1 MYNFIDT
8 NEALES
14 NILPSEALNI
24 NGDYI
29 ENMIPGYRTLYV
41 KGRESLSPSIDA
53 VEVGSKDGAFVK
65 NRRYQPRTI
74 TVGYQLIAESNEAF
88 RNAYN
93 ALGRILN
100 KEESI
105 LIFND
110 EQDKFFKGTLDSMG
124 EVEPGRNAIKA
135 EFDLVCIDPFK
146 YSVVEYEAV
155 SNLSDNSILIDYNGS
170 YKSYPTLEAEFYKE
184 SEFDESGSSTALSG
198 KGDCGYIAF
207 FNEKEKII
215 QLGDP
220 DELDGEEAFAK
231 SQTLISQEF
240 RTSGA
245 FGTNQKAPWATNSGN
260 VLEGSAKSGS
270 VAMGVATY
278 GASQTQKET
287 SATLGKYSNTAAR
300 PYTYYTV
307 SCKATNRTANS
318 VKLTFSITC
327 SLESTG
333 WVGNGYGLKVGIY
346 IGGAWRETTMKE
358 IKAYWKG
365 SAGHTVNISYTV
377 TGLSKATTSISGIKF
392 RATRLDSLGDS
403 WGTIS
408 ERATNAMPIA
418 AFIEDTPETYYL
430 NASSYG
436 SGNGWHGPSITR
448 TIPNDASG
456 VSGAKDYTLTFQQLF
471 DCTDSMQIGA
481 FQAIAFDSS
490 DKCIAGV
497 RICKRTAGNTA
508 EMALYVN
515 SKKVDEI
522 DVSIPKGSSVIGTST
537 IIKQGSSVRFN
548 IGGISKAYYDAGIK
562 EIKSTKLTFMFE
574 CYEGKPYLNHNGLYY
589 VKFVKNNCDTYRD
602 IPNKFSAND
611 VVKANCSNG
620 EITLNGIQT
629 PSLGALANDWE
640 GFTLEPGLNQI
651 GFSYSDWVE
660 NDYKP
665 KVKVKYREV
674 FL

>member
-110 EQDKFFKGTLDSMG
+110 ESDKFFKGTLDSMG
-124 EVEPGRNAIKA
+124 EVEPGKNAVKS

-184 SEFDESGSSTALSG
+184 SEFDESGSATSLNG

-207 FNEKEKII
+207 FNDKEKII

-220 DELDGEEAFAK
+220 DELDSEEAFEK
-231 SQTLISQEF
+231 SQTLINQEF
-240 RTSGA
+240 ETSGSW
-245 FGTNQKAPWATNSGN
+245 GTNQSNLWSNNNGKPFNNASQ
-260 VLEGSAKSGS
+260 VGS
-270 VAMGVATY
+270 VGMGIAQYAVASTP
-278 GASQTQKET
+278 KDT
-287 SATLGKYSNTAAR
+287 SATLGKYSNIDAR
-300 PYTYYTV
+300 PYVYYTV
-307 SCKATNRTANS
+307 SCQATNRTADS
-318 VKLTFSITC
+318 VKLTFSITG

-333 WVGNGYGLKVGIY
+333 YVYSGYGLKTAIY
-346 IGGAWRETTMKE
+346 IGGSWHEVQL
-358 IKAYWKG
+358 KG
-365 SAGHTVNISYTV
+365 LTERWNGSTGHTVNITYTV
-377 TGLSKATTSISGIKF
+377 TGLSKTTASISGIKF
-392 RATRLDSLGDS
+392 RVTRIDSLDNT
-403 WGTIS
+403 WGVIPTKDLL
-408 ERATNAMPIA
+408 EMPISQYV
-418 AFIEDTPETYYL
+418 DNVPETYYL
-430 NASSYG
+430 SASSFG
-436 SGNGWHGPSITR
+436 SGESWHGPSITR
-448 TIPNDASG
+448 SIPNDASG
-456 VSGAKDYTLTFQQLF
+456 ASGAQNFTFSFRQKF
-471 DCTDSMQIGA
+471 DASTNQIGA
-481 FQAIAFDSS
+481 FQALVLDSS
-490 DKCIAGV
+490 NKCICGI
-497 RICKRTAGNTA
+497 R
-508 EMALYVN
+508 L
-515 SKKVDEI
+515 SK
-522 DVSIPKGSSVIGTST
+522 STTGTSAT
-537 IIKQGSSVRFN
+537 LSLLMNDKQVYYQDVNVASGASAANMASITKSYNSIRFD
-548 IGGISKAYYDAGIK
+548 ICGISKTFTDSSISSLSASK
-562 EIKSTKLTFMFE
+562 VMFMFE
-574 CYEGKPYLNHNGLYY
+574 QYGSKEVLDHNGLYY
-589 VKFVKNNCDTYRD
+589 VKFIKNHCDQYRN

-611 VVKANCSNG
+611 VVQANCQNG
-620 EITLNGIQT
+620 EVKLNGILM

>member
-8 NEALES
+8 NEVSES
-14 NILPSEALNI
+14 IYLPSEALNI
-24 NGDYI
+24 NGEFI
-29 ENMIPGYRTLYV
+29 ENLIPGYRTLYV
-41 KGRESLSPSIDA
+41 KGREALSPNLDIYD
-53 VEVGSKDGAFVK
+53 VGSRDGSQLK
-65 NRRYQPRTI
+65 NKRFPARYI
-74 TVGYQLIAESNEAF
+74 TVGYQLVTASNEAY
-88 RNAYN
+88 RSAYN
-93 ALGRILN
+93 ELGRILN
-100 KEESI
+100 KDNSI

-110 EQDKFFKGTLDSMG
+110 ETDKFFRGTLDSMG
-124 EVEPGRNAIKA
+124 EVEPGRNCVTG
-135 EFDLVCIDPFK
+135 EFDLVCLDPFK
-146 YSVVEYEAV
+146 YSLVEYEAV
-155 SNLSDNSILIDYNGS
+155 STPEENSILINYGGT
-170 YKSYPTLEAEFYKE
+170 YKSSPKLEADFYSE
-184 SEFDESGSSTALSG
+184 SEFDESGRSTALSG

-240 RTSGA
+240 RNNGAWGTS
-245 FGTNQKAPWATNSGN
+245 QKAPWATNSGN
-260 VLEGSAKSGS
+260 VLEGSAKFGS

-278 GASQTQKET
+278 SASQTQKET
-287 SATLGKYSNTAAR
+287 SATLLSASNTGSR
-300 PYTYYTV
+300 PYTYYKV
-307 SCKATNRTANS
+307 SCKSTNRTETS
-318 VKLTFSITC
+318 VKLTFSITG

-333 WVGNGYGLKVGIY
+333 YVYNGYGLKAGIY
-346 IGGAWRETTMKE
+346 IGGAWREATL
-358 IKAYWKG
+358 KG
-365 SAGHTVNISYTV
+365 LTERWNGSTGHTVNITYTV
-377 TGLSKATTSISGIKF
+377 TGITKATTSISGIKF
-392 RATRLDSLGDS
+392 RITRSDSLGDS

-408 ERATNAMPIA
+408 ERATNSMPIA

-430 NASSYG
+430 TPYTFG
-436 SGNGWHGPSITR
+436 SGTGWHGPSIMR
-448 TIPNDASG
+448 TIPKDASG
-456 VSGAKDYTLTFQQLF
+456 TSGAKDYTLTFQQLF

-481 FQAIAFDSS
+481 FQALISDSS
-490 DKCIAGV
+490 GKCIAGV
-497 RICKRTAGNTA
+497 RICKRTAGNVA
-508 EMALYVN
+508 KMALYVN

-522 DVSIPKGSSVIGTST
+522 DVSIPKGSSVIDTST

-548 IGGISKAYYDAGIK
+548 IGGLSKAYYDASIK
-562 EIKSTKLTFMFE
+562 EITSTKLTFMFE

-620 EITLNGIQT
+620 EITLNGILT
-629 PSLGALANDWE
+629 PSLGALANNWE
-640 GFTLEPGLNQI
+640 GFVLEPGLNQI

>member
-8 NEALES
+8 NETSES
-14 NILPSEALNI
+14 ISLPSEALQI
-24 NGDYI
+24 NGEYI
-29 ENMIPGYRTLYV
+29 ENLIPGYRTLYV

-110 EQDKFFKGTLDSMG
+110 EPDKFFKGTLDSMG
-124 EVEPGRNAIKA
+124 EVEPGLNSVTS
-135 EFDLVCIDPFK
+135 EFDLVCLDPFK
-146 YSVVEYEAV
+146 YSLIEYEAV
-155 SNLSDNSILIDYNGS
+155 SSPEENSILINYGGT
-170 YKSYPTLEAEFYKE
+170 YKSSPKLEADFYSE
-184 SEFDESGSSTALSG
+184 SEFDESGSATSLSG

-240 RTSGA
+240 RNNGA
-245 FGTNQKAPWATNSGN
+245 WGTNQKAPWATNSGN
-260 VLEGSAKSGS
+260 VLEGTTKSGS

-278 GASQTQKET
+278 GAPHTQKET
-287 SATLGKYSNTAAR
+287 SATLLSASNTGSR
-300 PYTYYTV
+300 PYTYYKV
-307 SCKATNRTANS
+307 ACKSSDRTETSA
-318 VKLTFSITC
+318 KLTFSITC

-481 FQAIAFDSS
+481 FQAIVFDSS

-562 EIKSTKLTFMFE
+562 EITSTKLTFMFE

-589 VKFVKNNCDTYRD
+589 VKFIKNNCNTYRD

-611 VVKANCSNG
+611 VVKADCSNG

-629 PSLGALANDWE
+629 PSLGALANNWE
-640 GFTLEPGLNQI
+640 GFVLEPGLNQI

-660 NDYKP
+660 DAYKP

>member
-8 NEALES
+8 NEVSES
-14 NILPSEALNI
+14 ISLPSEALNI
-24 NGDYI
+24 NGEFI
-29 ENMIPGYRTLYV
+29 ENLIPGYRTLYV
-41 KGRESLSPSIDA
+41 KGREALSPNLDIYD
-53 VEVGSKDGAFVK
+53 VGSRDGSQLK
-65 NRRYQPRTI
+65 NKRFPARYI
-74 TVGYQLIAESNEAF
+74 TVGYQLVTASNEAY
-88 RNAYN
+88 RSAYN
-93 ALGRILN
+93 ELGRILN
-100 KEESI
+100 KDNSI

-110 EQDKFFKGTLDSMG
+110 ETDKFFRGTLDSMG
-124 EVEPGRNAIKA
+124 EVEPGRNCVTG
-135 EFDLVCIDPFK
+135 EFDLVCLDPFK
-146 YSVVEYEAV
+146 YSLVEYEAV
-155 SNLSDNSILIDYNGS
+155 STPEENSILIDYQGTYNS
-170 YKSYPTLEAEFYKE
+170 SPTLEADFYSE
-184 SEFDESGSSTALSG
+184 SEYDESGSSTSLTG

-231 SQTLISQEF
+231 SQTLINQTFKS
-240 RTSGA
+240 SGA
-245 FGTNQKAPWATNSGN
+245 WGTNQKAPWATNSGN
-260 VLEGSAKSGS
+260 VLENAVKSGS

-287 SATLGKYSNTAAR
+287 SATLLSASNTGSR
-300 PYTYYTV
+300 PYVYYKVTAK
-307 SCKATNRTANS
+307 STNRTETS

-327 SLESTG
+327 LLESTG

-377 TGLSKATTSISGIKF
+377 TGLSKTTTSISGIKF

-408 ERATNAMPIA
+408 ERDTNAMPIA

-430 NASSYG
+430 TPYTFG
-436 SGNGWHGPSITR
+436 SGTGWHGPSITR
-448 TIPNDASG
+448 TIPSDASG
-456 VSGAKDYTLTFQQLF
+456 TSGAKDYTLTFQQLF

-481 FQAIAFDSS
+481 FQALVFDSS
-490 DKCIAGV
+490 GKCIAGV

-508 EMALYVN
+508 KMALYVN
-515 SKKVDEI
+515 GTKVDEI
-522 DVSIPKGSSVIGTST
+522 DVSIPKGSSVIDTST

-548 IGGISKAYYDAGIK
+548 IGGLSKAYYDASIK
-562 EIKSTKLTFMFE
+562 EITSTKFTFMFE

-611 VVKANCSNG
+611 IVKADCSNG

-629 PSLGALANDWE
+629 PSLGAMANNWE
-640 GFTLEPGLNQI
+640 GFVLEPGLNQI

-660 NDYKP
+660 DAYKP
-665 KVKVKYREV
+665 KIKVKYREV

>member
-8 NEALES
+8 NETSES
-14 NILPSEALNI
+14 ISLPSEALQI
-24 NGDYI
+24 NGEYI

-41 KGRESLSPSIDA
+41 KGRESLAPVIDSI
-53 VEVGSKDGAFVK
+53 ETGSRDGAQIK
-65 NRRYQPRTI
+65 NKRYPARYI

-93 ALGRILN
+93 ELGRILN
-100 KEESI
+100 KENSI

-110 EQDKFFKGTLDSMG
+110 ETDKFFRGTLDSMG
-124 EVEPGRNAIKA
+124 EVEPGRNCVTG
-135 EFDLVCIDPFK
+135 EFDLVCLDPFK
-146 YSVVEYEAV
+146 YSLIEYEAV
-155 SNLSDNSILIDYNGS
+155 STPEENSILIDYNGT
-170 YKSYPTLEAEFYKE
+170 YKSSPILEADFYSE
-184 SEFDESGSSTALSG
+184 SEYDESGSSTALSG

-245 FGTNQKAPWATNSGN
+245 FGTNQKAPWVSNGAT
-260 VLEGSAKSGS
+260 VLEGSAQSGS
-270 VAMGVATY
+270 LYMGVATY

-287 SATLGKYSNTAAR
+287 SATLLSASNTGSR
-300 PYTYYTV
+300 PYTYYKV
-307 SCKATNRTANS
+307 ACKSSGRKETS
-318 VKLTFSITC
+318 VKLTFSITG

-333 WVGNGYGLKVGIY
+333 YVYNGYGLKVGIY
-346 IGGAWRETTMKE
+346 IGGAWREATL
-358 IKAYWKG
+358 KG
-365 SAGHTVNISYTV
+365 LTERWNGSTGHTVNITYTV
-377 TGLSKATTSISGIKF
+377 TGITKATTSISGIKF
-392 RATRLDSLGDS
+392 RITRLDSLGDS

-430 NASSYG
+430 TPYTFG
-436 SGNGWHGPSITR
+436 SGTGWHGPSITR
-448 TIPNDASG
+448 TIPADASG

-471 DCTDSMQIGA
+471 DCTNSMQIGA
-481 FQAIAFDSS
+481 FQAILLDSS
-490 DKCIAGV
+490 NKCIAGV
-497 RICKRTAGNTA
+497 RICKRTAGNVA
-508 EMALYVN
+508 KMALYVN

-522 DVSIPKGSSVIGTST
+522 DVSIPKGSSVIDTST

-548 IGGISKAYYDAGIK
+548 IAGLSKAYYDAGIK
-562 EIKSTKLTFMFE
+562 EITLTKFTFMFE

-589 VKFVKNNCDTYRD
+589 VKFVKNNCDVYRN

-611 VVKANCSNG
+611 VVKADCSNG
-620 EITLNGIQT
+620 EITLNGIST
-629 PSLGALANDWE
+629 PSLGALANNWE
-640 GFTLEPGLNQI
+640 GFVLEPGLNQI

-660 NDYKP
+660 DAYKP